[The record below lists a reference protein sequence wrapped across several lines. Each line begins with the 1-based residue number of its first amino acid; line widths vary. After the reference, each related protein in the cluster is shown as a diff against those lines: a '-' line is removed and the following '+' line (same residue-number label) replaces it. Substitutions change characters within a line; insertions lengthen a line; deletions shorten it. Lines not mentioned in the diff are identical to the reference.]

1 MRRIRLRT
9 GPAALFGAV
18 FLIALIALLPM
29 RLVLGWIGLGD
40 LGLTARQVRGSV
52 WFGELSE
59 AHVAGVDLGD
69 LAAHLSPV
77 RLLVGRARVDLHQ
90 RGDSAG
96 PVQGA
101 VTLSRHSIGVDDISA
116 SIAGGSAFAP
126 LPMASLDLDDVSVR
140 FADGACDHAE
150 GRVRATLAGAIGGV
164 LLPQAMAGAARCDGK
179 ALLLPLVSTA
189 GTEALQLRILAD
201 GSYTA
206 NLAMQAGDAAAA
218 TKMQLAGFRPSPN
231 GYLLS
236 IVGRF

>member
-1 MRRIRLRT
+1 M
-9 GPAALFGAV
+9 
-18 FLIALIALLPM
+18 
-29 RLVLGWIGLGD
+29 
-40 LGLTARQVRGSV
+40 
-52 WFGELSE
+52 
-59 AHVAGVDLGD
+59 
-69 LAAHLSPV
+69 
-77 RLLVGRARVDLHQ
+77 
-90 RGDSAG
+90 
-96 PVQGA
+96 
-101 VTLSRHSIGVDDISA
+101 
-116 SIAGGSAFAP
+116 
-126 LPMASLDLDDVSVR
+126 
-140 FADGACDHAE
+140 
-150 GRVRATLAGAIGGV
+150 RATLAGAIGGV